1 MNLPTGE
8 PRDGDFVAY
17 LEEIERQQMAHL
29 PTHALAALEGAE
41 VHPPGRQSAAGVPK
55 QFKALPA
62 MIVGNI
68 ALGVVGLFF
77 LLLGLI
83 GTGGM
88 IAVAIGAF
96 LIWRAAKAVTHDL
109 QHNRQDM
116 HEAPARA
123 LQPAGKTR

>member
-29 PTHALAALEGAE
+29 PNHARAALESAE
-41 VHPPGRQSAAGVPK
+41 VHPPGMQSAASVPR
-55 QFKALPA
+55 QLKALPA

-77 LLLGLI
+77 LLLDLI
-83 GTGGM
+83 GSGGM

-109 QHNRQDM
+109 LHNRQDM
-116 HEAPARA
+116 RKVLARA
-123 LQPAGKTR
+123 LQPARKTG